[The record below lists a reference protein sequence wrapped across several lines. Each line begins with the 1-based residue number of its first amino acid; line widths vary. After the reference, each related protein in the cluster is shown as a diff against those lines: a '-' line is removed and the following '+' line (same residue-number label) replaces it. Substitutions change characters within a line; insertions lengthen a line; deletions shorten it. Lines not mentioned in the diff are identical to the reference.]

1 MSAPLSGGYV
11 KNRRV
16 SLPNLSPLPC
26 PSLHVLSFFFFDSG
40 KIAFTRFLLNANFLY
55 LGKQV
60 LILDRDFKKKD
71 ASVYEYLLLLLDVNY
86 RKEEKRRC

>member
-26 PSLHVLSFFFFDSG
+26 PLLHVLSFFFDSG

-60 LILDRDFKKKD
+60 LILNKDFKKKD